1 MRYVQGTTFDK
12 EGDIP
17 AAVAAARDSD
27 LVILCLGEMSYA
39 ETPGNID
46 DLGLPDAQLKLAD
59 AVAATGKPVVLVL
72 VEGRPRIVRTVVDR
86 TAAILLA
93 LNPGHE
99 GGTAITDVLTG
110 DVNPS
115 GRLPITYPRHANA
128 LIPYDHR
135 NAEDVAAADRGGV
148 QPQFPFGA
156 GLSYTTFEYSGLTS
170 SPGSDGQAGATD
182 VSVTVRNT
190 GSRAGMEVVQV
201 YVTPSHDT
209 LSPPVK
215 RLKRFAKIL
224 LNPGES
230 RQLRFRIGEG
240 EETRP
245 FTVRVGSLTRE
256 VQ

>member
-1 MRYVQGTTFDK
+1 
-12 EGDIP
+12 
-17 AAVAAARDSD
+17 
-27 LVILCLGEMSYA
+27 
-39 ETPGNID
+39 
-46 DLGLPDAQLKLAD
+46 
-59 AVAATGKPVVLVL
+59 
-72 VEGRPRIVRTVVDR
+72 
-86 TAAILLA
+86 
-93 LNPGHE
+93 
-99 GGTAITDVLTG
+99 
-110 DVNPS
+110 
-115 GRLPITYPRHANA
+115 
-128 LIPYDHR
+128 
-135 NAEDVAAADRGGV
+135 VAAADRGGV

-170 SPGSDGQAGATD
+170 SAGSDGQAGATD

>member
-1 MRYVQGTTFDK
+1 MRRHLQNIVAL
-12 EGDIP
+12 
-17 AAVAAARDSD
+17 AA
-27 LVILCLGEMSYA
+27 
-39 ETPGNID
+39 
-46 DLGLPDAQLKLAD
+46 
-59 AVAATGKPVVLVL
+59 LVL
-72 VEGRPRIVRTVVDR
+72 ALATS
-86 TAAILLA
+86 LLA
-93 LNPGHE
+93 
-99 GGTAITDVLTG
+99 A
-110 DVNPS
+110 
-115 GRLPITYPRHANA
+115 
-128 LIPYDHR
+128 
-135 NAEDVAAADRGGV
+135 
-148 QPQFPFGA
+148 
-156 GLSYTTFEYSGLTS
+156 
-170 SPGSDGQAGATD
+170 GSDGQAGATD